1 MLAKDGGAG
10 HPYHAHLGQLKRNT
24 AAVGSAR
31 AKANWLL
38 RNDLRVA
45 RWLLIDSGVPHG
57 ACGHGLR
64 TGHLGPR
71 CHRRIGLARAKRGHY
86 GRTNSSHTKTRQRE
100 PEAAPK
106 TLFRRAIAEL
116 GMDVLGRRHGD
127 TSYAGDWVTRSIR
140 RRGEPAF

>member
-10 HPYHAHLGQLKRNT
+10 HPDHAHLGQLKRNT

-45 RWLLIDSGVPHG
+45 RWLLIDSGVPYG
-57 ACGHGLR
+57 ADGRNGLR
-64 TGHLGPR
+64 AGHLVRG
-71 CHRRIGLARAKRGHY
+71 CHRRIGLARAKRDHH
-86 GRTNSSHTKTRQRE
+86 GRTYRCHTKTRQRE

-116 GMDVLGRRHGD
+116 GMEVLGRRHGD
-127 TSYAGDWVTRSIR
+127 T
-140 RRGEPAF
+140 PLN